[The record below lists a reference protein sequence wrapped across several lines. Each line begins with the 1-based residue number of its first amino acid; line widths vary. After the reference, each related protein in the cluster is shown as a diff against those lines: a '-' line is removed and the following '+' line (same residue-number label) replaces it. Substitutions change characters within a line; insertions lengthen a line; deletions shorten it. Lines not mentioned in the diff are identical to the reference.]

1 MFLGALTAPINYYR
15 ANIPSTDNGSK
26 KRENDGENGLFV
38 LGEKDAY
45 ISQRSIA
52 VTQQMYPKGKVA
64 IVSGANHFVQQD
76 APNETNRIIRDF
88 VGAASQYKDEPV
100 YPSS

>member
-1 MFLGALTAPINYYR
+1 MTTPINYYR
-15 ANIPSTDNGSK
+15 ANITRQVDPSK

-45 ISQRSIA
+45 ISQQSLA
-52 VTQQMYPKGKVA
+52 VTQEMYPKGKVEVA
-64 IVSGANHFVQQD
+64 RDANHFLQQD
-76 APNETNRIIRDF
+76 APKETNRIIRDF
-88 VGAASQYKDEPV
+88 IGAASQYKIEPF